1 MHTAIIIEPRCHR
14 ALSFVLNNI
23 LTNLSDDWNVVIC
36 HGTNNLDFVKRII
49 ETDLKKYE
57 GRLSLRNLGVENLDI
72 QGYNRIVVSKEFH
85 EYIPTEMFLV
95 FQTDSIIIPKY
106 AFLLEAFMKYDYVGA
121 PWALNNPFAGNLGN
135 GGFSLRRK
143 SKMLEIIG
151 KVPFTEGIN
160 EDVYFSMA
168 PVEMKKPTWEQAKLF
183 SVEEVYSPVSFG
195 CHAPYKYPPCYKFCD
210 ENPEIQILHQ
220 LQFGN

>member
-36 HGTNNLDFVKRII
+36 HGTKNVDFVKKII

-57 GRLSLRNLGVENLDI
+57 RRISLQNVGVENLDI
-72 QGYNRIVVSKEFH
+72 QGYNRIVVTKEFH
-85 EYIPTEMFLV
+85 DYIPTEMFLV

-121 PWALNNPFAGNLGN
+121 PWAHENPMAGHIGN

-143 SKMLEIIG
+143 SKMLEIIN
-151 KVPFTEGIN
+151 KIPYQEGIP
-160 EDVYFSMA
+160 EDVYFGMA
-168 PVEMKKPTWEQAKLF
+168 SVEMKRPTWEEAKLF
-183 SVEEVYSPVSFG
+183 SVEAEYSPVSFG
-195 CHAPYKYPPCYKFCD
+195 CHAPYKYPTSFRFCA
-210 ENPEIQILHQ
+210 ENPEVQILHQ